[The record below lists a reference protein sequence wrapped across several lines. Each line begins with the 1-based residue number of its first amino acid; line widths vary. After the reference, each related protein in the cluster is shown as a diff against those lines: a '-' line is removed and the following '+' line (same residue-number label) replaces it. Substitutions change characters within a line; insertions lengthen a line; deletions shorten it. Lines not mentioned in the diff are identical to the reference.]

1 MGVSHIT
8 QFFSADP
15 DTEAPPASRHS
26 RSGTGKTNKED
37 VDLISH
43 MSNVAEESG
52 EAAFEHEFPALGSGI
67 SLKNIALMQ
76 KPDATEPL
84 IDLEEPKLKKPFGAP
99 SSVSGSVW
107 SQGGAQRVPQA
118 PSVRTWVPETKS
130 NSKWNPDKFG
140 DQDMPNL
147 EKLSIGNKV
156 KISAKML
163 TDANGVKL
171 DTTSAEFNV
180 EKFKNSLGRYAC
192 PHPQCG

>member
-15 DTEAPPASRHS
+15 DTEAPPASRRS
-26 RSGTGKTNKED
+26 QSGTVKTNKED

-43 MSNVAEESG
+43 MSNVAEEAG
-52 EAAFEHEFPALGSGI
+52 EEAFEQAFPALGSGI
-67 SLKNIALMQ
+67 SLKNVALMQ
-76 KPDATEPL
+76 KTGATESL
-84 IDLEEPKLKKPFGAP
+84 IDLEDPKPKKLFGAP

-107 SQGGAQRVPQA
+107 SYAGAQRVPQA
-118 PSVRTWVPETKS
+118 PSVRTWVPETNS

-147 EKLSIGNKV
+147 EKLSVGNGV

-163 TDANGVKL
+163 TDANGVSL